1 MVFSSLRF
9 SHTAY
14 RNIAPV
20 EGLLEIRVST
30 ELHNNLLS
38 LFY

>member
-1 MVFSSLRF
+1 MVLSSLRF

-30 ELHNNLLS
+30 ELQTIYYHY
-38 LFY
+38 FY